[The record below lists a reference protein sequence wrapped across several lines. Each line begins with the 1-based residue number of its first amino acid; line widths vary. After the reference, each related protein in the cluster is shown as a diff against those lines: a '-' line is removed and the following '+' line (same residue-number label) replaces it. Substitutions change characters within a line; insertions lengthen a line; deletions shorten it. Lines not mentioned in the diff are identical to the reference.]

1 MTERTPEMEHH
12 DFDLRSRVVN
22 LEHDRAGVVNRVTAL
37 ELWKGQRDIADAV
50 KDEQLR
56 GIEKALTGIQ
66 STLGR
71 INWLL
76 ISGIVIGFVGFMLK
90 GGIKLP

>member
-1 MTERTPEMEHH
+1 MTERTPDMDQH

-22 LEHDRAGVVNRVTAL
+22 LEHSSTGVSNRLTAL
-37 ELWKGQRDIADAV
+37 ELWKGQRDISDAV
-50 KDEQLR
+50 KDEQLK